1 MFSSM
6 KICKFTARFAVSSW
20 ILAAMATQMTSAI
33 AQSPTPAPILKEVVI
48 SASRVAVPV
57 TDVIADVSVIDRT
70 TLDQA
75 GQSTLRDILGQ
86 LPGVQFVSN
95 GGYRSSTK
103 MFLRG
108 ATSAQTI
115 VLIDGIRVGSA
126 TSGDASYE
134 NMPLDRIERIEVLRG
149 AASALYGPDAVGG
162 VVQIFTRDPVDGLQL
177 TAHAGAGSDGQKK
190 AAASLRGR
198 TGAVGYS
205 LGVSKEQAAG
215 ISVATNPAATSYN
228 PDDDS
233 FDISSLDAK
242 LTAQLTPEHA
252 LTFGVLRSNMAYQF
266 DGTVTPNPL
275 ALTKLTT
282 DANTQPTLTQ
292 INFKWEG
299 QWLPNW
305 KSTVQWGSSADEA
318 TYTYV
323 RIADGALNGRTFFN
337 TNRTQASWQNDISIG
352 TDVLGLLLENRSE
365 TVDSSTIY
373 AVKEREVRSILAS
386 YALNRDSWNALAVL
400 RNDNNSQFGSFN
412 NWALSGGYKLS
423 PQWRAVTSMGTSF
436 QAPTF
441 NQLYYPSSG
450 DVTLTPQRNFSREI
464 GMKYQQ
470 GSDAASAVIY
480 QNDIDGFI
488 ATSTNKQSKTAVL
501 RGATLSYQAQRDD
514 LSYRLGYDYADP
526 KTLDDGL
533 RLVRVARHMWNL
545 NVTQRMG
552 QASVYSELK
561 LSSDRKDNSVI
572 TSNKVRAILPGY
584 ALLNVGANWKLQKDL
599 TLQARVNNLADKQ
612 YVLADGYSTLGR
624 NVFVSLSWAN

>member
-6 KICKFTARFAVSSW
+6 KTCKFNARLAVLPCILTALS
-20 ILAAMATQMTSAI
+20 TQITMAI
-33 AQSPTPAPILKEVVI
+33 AQSSTPAPILKEVVV

-57 TDVIADVSVIDRT
+57 TDVIADVSVIDRVI
-70 TLDQA
+70 LDQA

-115 VLIDGIRVGSA
+115 VMIDGIRVGSA
-126 TSGDASYE
+126 TSGEASYE

-177 TAHAGAGSDGQKK
+177 TANAGAGSDGQKK

-205 LGVSKEQAAG
+205 LGVSKEKATG

-242 LTAQLTPEHA
+242 LTAQIAPEHA
-252 LTFGVLRSNMAYQF
+252 LTLGVLRSKMAYQF

-275 ALTKLTT
+275 VLTKLTT
-282 DANTQPTLTQ
+282 DAKTQPTLTQ
-292 INFKWEG
+292 INLKWEG

-305 KSTVQWGSSADEA
+305 KSTVQLGSSADEA

-337 TNRTQASWQNDISIG
+337 TQRTQASWQNDISIG

-365 TVDSSTIY
+365 SVDSSTLY
-373 AVKEREVRSILAS
+373 AVKEREVRSALAS
-386 YALNRDSWNALAVL
+386 YALNRDSWNALAVM

-412 NWALSGGYKLS
+412 NWALSGGYKLN

-436 QAPTF
+436 QSPTF
-441 NQLYYPSSG
+441 NQLYYPGSG

-464 GMKYQQ
+464 GLKYQQ
-470 GSDAASAVIY
+470 GADAATAVVY

-488 ATSTNKQSKTAVL
+488 ATRTNKQSKTAVL

-533 RLVRVARHMWNL
+533 RFVRVARHVWNL
-545 NVTQRMG
+545 NVTQRIG

-561 LSSDRKDNSVI
+561 LSSDRQDNSVI
-572 TSNKVRAILPGY
+572 TSNKVRANLPGY
-584 ALLNVGANWKLQKDL
+584 ALINVGANWKLQKDL

>member
-126 TSGDASYE
+126 TSGEASYE

-266 DGTVTPNPL
+266 DGTVAPNPL

-450 DVTLTPQRNFSREI
+450 DVTLTPQRNFSRE
-464 GMKYQQ
+464 K
-470 GSDAASAVIY
+470 
-480 QNDIDGFI
+480 FLK
-488 ATSTNKQSKTAVL
+488 TNLL
-501 RGATLSYQAQRDD
+501 RPSCR
-514 LSYRLGYDYADP
+514 
-526 KTLDDGL
+526 
-533 RLVRVARHMWNL
+533 
-545 NVTQRMG
+545 
-552 QASVYSELK
+552 
-561 LSSDRKDNSVI
+561 
-572 TSNKVRAILPGY
+572 
-584 ALLNVGANWKLQKDL
+584 
-599 TLQARVNNLADKQ
+599 
-612 YVLADGYSTLGR
+612 
-624 NVFVSLSWAN
+624 